1 MESVCSTSEPY
12 FMDNLTSTFSNEPL
26 MDFTNPANVDAMHE
40 ALAQVKEK
48 AGKKYPCV
56 IGTQEI
62 TSSSYISSS
71 NPARHKEVVGEVA
84 AATAAQ
90 AAQAVE
96 VAHEAFASWKQVP
109 VEERALLLQT
119 VAAKLRERKF
129 EFSAWLVSEVSKN
142 WNEAHAEV
150 GQAIDFCEYYA
161 WQAGRLECPEELQ
174 QPAGESAEWVTL
186 PLGAGVVLAPWNF
199 PLSILCGT
207 TLAPVVAG
215 NTVVMKP
222 SPRSPVIAALFFQLL
237 QEAEMPPGVVN
248 FIVGNDSEIGNALV
262 DHPLTRFVSFT
273 GSKAVGL
280 QLHERLGKVPQGQ
293 KHFKRAVLE
302 MGGKGTIIV
311 DETADLD
318 EAADNIAV
326 SAFGYQG
333 QKCSACTRVVALT
346 AIHDK
351 LLQKLVERVGRLLV
365 SDPTSPNIALG
376 ALIDERAYDQ
386 AREYL
391 TVGRSEGHLSSG
403 GIAKK
408 DTGYFMWPTI
418 FAGVKPQS
426 RLSQEEIFAPIL
438 TMLKARDFNEAL
450 QIANDTDYG
459 LTGGVFSQNEE
470 RLAKARE
477 EFEVGN
483 LYFNRRITGGFVGSH
498 PLGGFKLS
506 GDGSKAG
513 GPQYLSNFVQSKV
526 VARAWP
532 QNEAV
537 AALESER

>member
-1 MESVCSTSEPY
+1 MSIPS
-12 FMDNLTSTFSNEPL
+12 STFANEPL
-26 MDFTNPANVDAMHE
+26 MNFTDPANVDAMHE
-40 ALAQVKEK
+40 ALAAVKEK
-48 AGKKYPCV
+48 AGKKYSCV
-56 IGTQEI
+56 IGKQE
-62 TSSSYISSS
+62 ISSS
-71 NPARHKEVVGEVA
+71 NYISSRNPARHQEVIGEVA
-84 AATAAQ
+84 AVTAAQ
-90 AAQAVE
+90 AKQAVE
-96 VAHEAFASWKQVP
+96 VAHEAFADWKKVP

-119 VAAKLRERKF
+119 VAAQLRERKF
-129 EFSAWLVSEVSKN
+129 EFAAWLVVEVSKN

-161 WQAGRLECPEELQ
+161 WQARRLCQAEELR
-174 QPAGESAEWVTL
+174 QPEGESAEWVTV

-222 SPRSPVIAALFFQLL
+222 SPRSPIIAALFFELL
-237 QEAEMPPGVVN
+237 QDAGLPPGVVN
-248 FIVGNDSEIGNALV
+248 LIVGEDKEIGNALV

-273 GSKAVGL
+273 GSKKVGL
-280 QLHERLGKVPQGQ
+280 QLHERLGKVPEGQ
-293 KHFKRAVLE
+293 KYFKRAILE
-302 MGGKGTIIV
+302 MGGKGTVIV

-318 EAADNIAV
+318 AAADNIAI

-333 QKCSACTRVVALT
+333 QKCSACTRVVALSS
-346 AIHDK
+346 IHDK

-386 AREYL
+386 AREYQAL
-391 TVGRSEGHLSSG
+391 GRTEGHLSAG

-418 FAGVKPQS
+418 FAGVKPEA
-426 RLSQEEIFAPIL
+426 RLAQEEIFAPIL

-450 QIANDTDYG
+450 QIANNTDYG

-470 RLAKARE
+470 RLEKARE

-483 LYFNRRITGGFVGSH
+483 LYFNRKITGGFVGSH
-498 PLGGFKLS
+498 PLGGLKLS

-526 VARAWP
+526 VARALP
-532 QNEAV
+532 QSEAV
-537 AALESER
+537 GALKDK

>member
-1 MESVCSTSEPY
+1 MNNSTLV
-12 FMDNLTSTFSNEPL
+12 FANEPL

-40 ALAQVKEK
+40 ALAKVKEK

-56 IGTQEI
+56 IGAQEVN
-62 TSSSYISSS
+62 SSSYIASR
-71 NPARHKEVVGEVA
+71 NPARHQEVVGEVA
-84 AATAAQ
+84 AVSAVQAT
-90 AAQAVE
+90 QAVE
-96 VAHEAFASWKQVP
+96 VAHEAFAGWKKVP
-109 VEERALLLQT
+109 VEERAALLQT

-129 EFSAWLVSEVSKN
+129 EFAAWLVVEISKN

-161 WQAGRLECPEELQ
+161 WQAGRLCHAEELR
-174 QPAGESAEWVTL
+174 QPEGESAEWMTV
-186 PLGAGVVLAPWNF
+186 PLGAGVVLAPWNY

-237 QEAEMPPGVVN
+237 QEAGLPPGVVN
-248 FIVGNDSEIGNALV
+248 LIVGHDSEIGNALV
-262 DHPLTRFVSFT
+262 DHPRTKFVSFT
-273 GSKAVGL
+273 GSKKVGL
-280 QLHERLGKVPQGQ
+280 QLHEQLGKVPEGQ
-293 KHFKRAVLE
+293 KYFKRAVLE

-318 EAADNIAV
+318 EAADSIAV

-333 QKCSACTRVVALT
+333 QKCSACSRVVALS

-365 SDPTSPNIALG
+365 RDPSSPNVALG

-391 TVGRSEGHLSSG
+391 AIGRTEGHLSAG

-418 FAGVKPQS
+418 FAGVKPQA

-438 TMLKARDFNEAL
+438 TVLKARDFNEAL
-450 QIANDTDYG
+450 EIANNTAYG
-459 LTGGVFSQNEE
+459 LTGGVFSRNED

-483 LYFNRRITGGFVGSH
+483 LYFNRKITGGFVGSH

-513 GPQYLSNFVQSKV
+513 GPQYLLNFVQSKV

-532 QNEAV
+532 QSQAV
-537 AALESER
+537 GALENEQ

>member
-1 MESVCSTSEPY
+1 MNSSLSD
-12 FMDNLTSTFSNEPL
+12 FINEPL
-26 MDFTNPANVDAMHE
+26 MDFSDSANVDAMHE
-40 ALAQVKEK
+40 ALAAVQKKAGEKYPIVIGVKELATSECLTSRNPAK
-48 AGKKYPCV
+48 H
-56 IGTQEI
+56 QEI
-62 TSSSYISSS
+62 
-71 NPARHKEVVGEVA
+71 VGEVSG
-84 AATAAQ
+84 ATAEQ
-90 AAQAVE
+90 ARQAVD
-96 VAHEAFASWKQVP
+96 VAHEAFASWKNTP
-109 VEERALLLQT
+109 LEERMLLLQT
-119 VAAKLRERKF
+119 VAAKLRERRF
-129 EFSAWLVSEVSKN
+129 EFAAWLIVEVSKN

-161 WQAGRLECPEELQ
+161 LQMQRLSAPETLLQ
-174 QPAGESAEWVTL
+174 PPGENAEWVWA

-222 SPRSPVIAALFFQLL
+222 SPRAPVIAAQFFQLL
-237 QEAEMPPGVVN
+237 QEAGLPPGVVN
-248 FIVGNDSEIGNALV
+248 FVVGRDEEIGDVLV

-280 QLHERLGKVPQGQ
+280 RLHERLGTVPPGQ
-293 KHFKRAVLE
+293 RHFKRAVLE

-311 DETADLD
+311 DETTDLD
-318 EAADNIAV
+318 EAADSIAV

-333 QKCSACTRVVALT
+333 QKCSACSRVVALSE
-346 AIHDK
+346 IHDK

-365 SDPTSPNIALG
+365 RDPAAPNIALG
-376 ALIDERAYDQ
+376 ALIDERAYDK

-391 TVGRSEGHLSSG
+391 AIGRSEGHLSAG

-418 FAGVKPQS
+418 FAGVKPEA
-426 RLSQEEIFAPIL
+426 RLAREEIFAPVL
-438 TMLKARDFNEAL
+438 TVMKARNFDEAL
-450 QIANDTDYG
+450 KIANDTDYG
-459 LTGGVFSQNEE
+459 LTGGVFSNNEE
-470 RLAKARE
+470 RLARARD

-483 LYFNRRITGGFVGSH
+483 LYFNRKITGGFVGSH
-498 PLGGFKLS
+498 PLGGLKLS

-513 GPQYLSNFVQSKV
+513 GPQYLSNFLQSKV

-532 QNEAV
+532 QSRVV
-537 AALESER
+537 AALEGH